1 MPVQSERAAA
11 RSQAH
16 SSGRRRSDTRAT
28 EPARRRRNG
37 SASEPGS
44 SGRGQVAHESS
55 PAQISADGSPKADP
69 GIAAF
74 IAFFAA
80 VLVIV
85 VAVVVAGAV
94 DRWWVLAP
102 VMLVDFAVVFGVISI
117 INHLLADDGDPFA

>member
-11 RSQAH
+11 HTPAH
-16 SSGRRRSDTRAT
+16 SSGRRRGDSRAT
-28 EPARRRRNG
+28 EPAPSRRQS
-37 SASEPGS
+37 SASEPSVSGRREVARGS
-44 SGRGQVAHESS
+44 SPPQH
-55 PAQISADGSPKADP
+55 PADGAPKADP

-102 VMLVDFAVVFGVISI
+102 VMLVDFTVVFGVMAA
-117 INHLLADDGDPFA
+117 INHLLADDGDPPA